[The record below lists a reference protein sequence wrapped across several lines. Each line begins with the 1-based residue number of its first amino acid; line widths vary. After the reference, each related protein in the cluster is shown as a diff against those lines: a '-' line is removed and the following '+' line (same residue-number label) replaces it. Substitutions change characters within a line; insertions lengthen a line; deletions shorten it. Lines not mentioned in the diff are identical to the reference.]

1 MISFSDLL
9 SSSKEKTRVLI
20 YAVNPSISKLILEV
34 LNFAGKEFDFFLNSG
49 STKNDN
55 NDFVIFET
63 SDLEKAA
70 QFKPTI
76 FFVSNEIDGENIAST
91 LENITPG
98 GIVIYPDDV
107 KNWIEESLHYFRK
120 LHFEPADFQKNNE
133 QYVVA
138 SELGAIPVNFRDE
151 NVLLNLEGIK
161 LLCQQFGVMEEE
173 FYEAVMSFE

>member
-63 SDLEKAA
+63 SDLEKAS

-76 FFVSNEIDGENIAST
+76 FFVSTEIDGENIAST

-98 GIVIYPDDV
+98 
-107 KNWIEESLHYFRK
+107 
-120 LHFEPADFQKNNE
+120 
-133 QYVVA
+133 
-138 SELGAIPVNFRDE
+138 
-151 NVLLNLEGIK
+151 
-161 LLCQQFGVMEEE
+161 
-173 FYEAVMSFE
+173 

>member
-63 SDLEKAA
+63 SDLEKAS

-76 FFVSNEIDGENIAST
+76 FLLPMKLTAKT
-91 LENITPG
+91 
-98 GIVIYPDDV
+98 
-107 KNWIEESLHYFRK
+107 SLQRWK
-120 LHFEPADFQKNNE
+120 TSLP
-133 QYVVA
+133 V
-138 SELGAIPVNFRDE
+138 ELLFI
-151 NVLLNLEGIK
+151 
-161 LLCQQFGVMEEE
+161 QM
-173 FYEAVMSFE
+173 M

>member
-63 SDLEKAA
+63 SDLEKAS

-76 FFVSNEIDGENIAST
+76 FFAFFFFDGEFFFFSFV
-91 LENITPG
+91 NITPCG
-98 GIVIYPDDV
+98 FVIF
-107 KNWIEESLHYFRK
+107 S
-120 LHFEPADFQKNNE
+120 
-133 QYVVA
+133 
-138 SELGAIPVNFRDE
+138 
-151 NVLLNLEGIK
+151 
-161 LLCQQFGVMEEE
+161 
-173 FYEAVMSFE
+173 FYL